1 MGLAEI
7 IDFKQ
12 HKDLLNKINTNR
24 EIQRD
29 FELSFDD
36 ETINVTQSVNEF
48 LRVVDSKI
56 DNSDYFSNAIIFL
69 YTTLASEDGFI
80 SNSIDIKNSLL
91 FRIKILDYLSF
102 TSKKLLIQNPS
113 YQRYLDFVDFKQE
126 AKDLRDKLSKLAG
139 IRLVG

>member
-91 FRIKILDYLSF
+91 LRIKILDYLSF